1 MQTLLNLVRMTARF
15 FLATKF
21 ESIWHKPLNY
31 GHGQGTGS
39 WGPED
44 CAEVWVHQVQGTM
57 AWGRRLVMGLTGW
70 SEFCGNASYAYGYG
84 SIPIDTFLMGWTSI
98 YQLFWCSPGVQ
109 GFDTSPYRK
118 NRWLRSAA
126 GEFQEF
132 FLVAGNRARAVRGS
146 PFPHAAG
153 SRRQNSGGLNL
164 KHFHFV
170 QKLSD
175 TYDTYEYLSR
185 KRIRDY
191 RCHKHTHMIE
201 IHHDTSRCLFCQDMA
216 HEFQA
221 HFVWDV
227 RENVLGGM
235 TIHICPSVHPSRIHT
250 IPLQYI
256 TSQSVYIY
264 IYYTIHVH

>member
-21 ESIWHKPLNY
+21 ESIWHKPLNC

-118 NRWLRSAA
+118 IDDWDQLLVSSKSFFWLRETELELS
-126 GEFQEF
+126 E
-132 FLVAGNRARAVRGS
+132 VALFRMQQDRADRILEVSTWNTFILFKSYQIHMIHMIHMSIWVGNGS
-146 PFPHAAG
+146 GIIDAINTHTWL
-153 SRRQNSGGLNL
+153 RYIMIHQDVC
-164 KHFHFV
+164 FV
-170 QKLSD
+170 KIWLMNF
-175 TYDTYEYLSR
+175 
-185 KRIRDY
+185 KRISFETCGR
-191 RCHKHTHMIE
+191 
-201 IHHDTSRCLFCQDMA
+201 TS
-216 HEFQA
+216 
-221 HFVWDV
+221 
-227 RENVLGGM
+227 
-235 TIHICPSVHPSRIHT
+235 
-250 IPLQYI
+250 
-256 TSQSVYIY
+256 
-264 IYYTIHVH
+264 

>member
-1 MQTLLNLVRMTARF
+1 MI
-15 FLATKF
+15 
-21 ESIWHKPLNY
+21 EISCW
-31 GHGQGTGS
+31 
-39 WGPED
+39 
-44 CAEVWVHQVQGTM
+44 WVPRV
-57 AWGRRLVMGLTGW
+57 
-70 SEFCGNASYAYGYG
+70 
-84 SIPIDTFLMGWTSI
+84 
-98 YQLFWCSPGVQ
+98 
-109 GFDTSPYRK
+109 
-118 NRWLRSAA
+118 
-126 GEFQEF
+126 

-175 TYDTYEYLSR
+175 TYDSYDTYEYLSR

-264 IYYTIHVH
+264 IIQYMYISSYIHTHAQTHTHTYCVLVGTCNTAVHKTPSQIILSGITLSPLIVLRGKAHETHQANQALWAGHRFQEGQKRAARLENCWRLDNYIST